1 MFCFW
6 YQILA
11 EKAKSFLGFFWINFF
26 WVWEEL
32 KLERDGEILGFCF
45 FGLNSIP
52 TLSIVLSR
60 REREKERNI
69 IKEFFL
75 ISFFF
80 NFLLIPKFIKKK
92 NQNDVVLAQL
102 TVRHN

>member
-1 MFCFW
+1 MENNRGD
-6 YQILA
+6 YYDGD
-11 EKAKSFLGFFWINFF
+11 KNPSVFLGMNAIENGEQSLCFAFGIKFLQKKQKAFLGIFWINFF

-60 REREKERNI
+60 REREKEREREREI
-69 IKEFFL
+69 
-75 ISFFF
+75 
-80 NFLLIPKFIKKK
+80 
-92 NQNDVVLAQL
+92 
-102 TVRHN
+102 